1 MASWKE
7 YYADLGGYFRREDA
21 AEWEQADRGVERF
34 YVYILEIDR
43 PPGRYVGQT
52 KNLRRRLRAHADGTV
67 KTTAGAAVE
76 VAYVAEVATREEAV
90 RYEWFLKRMHAECP
104 EQVGR
109 FIGQVGKETRSV
121 LARLSVPKELR
132 RWKGERS
139 DEWME
144 GSVRNGPE
152 ASRPLGV
159 MGWMMV
165 GLVGVLL
172 VWLFGGGYMGEGPD
186 TEPRKAEPAAKQTAN
201 IPRVSEPESTL
212 VEDSAVTGHLDQE
225 EEDAAGLGGEP
236 GADNVAL
243 QGGGFDGGERSNLA
257 ALSAK
262 AESARTGGR
271 VREAARTVYVEPVY
285 PEIARRAG
293 VSGVVILEAVID
305 PHGNVTDVNVLRSI
319 PLLDEAAMDAVR
331 QWKYEP
337 TLLNGVPVP
346 IVMTVTVNFGRT

>member
-7 YYADLGGYFRREDA
+7 YYAGLGGYFQREDA
-21 AEWEQADRGVERF
+21 AEWKEGDRGVERF

-52 KNLRRRLRAHADGTV
+52 KNPRRRLRAHADGGV

-109 FIGQVGKETRSV
+109 FIGQVGKETRRV
-121 LARLSVPKELR
+121 LARLAVPKDLR

-144 GSVRNGPE
+144 GSVSNGPE
-152 ASRPLGV
+152 ASRPRGV

-172 VWLFGGGYMGEGPD
+172 VWLFGGGYLEEGPGGEASRS
-186 TEPRKAEPAAKQTAN
+186 EPVAKETAN
-201 IPRVSEPESTL
+201 NPRVSEPEAAL
-212 VEDSAVTGHLDQE
+212 VEDSAATRRLDRGE
-225 EEDAAGLGGEP
+225 EEAAGPGGEP
-236 GADNVAL
+236 GTDDVAL
-243 QGGGFDGGERSNLA
+243 QGGGFDDGERSSLA
-257 ALSAK
+257 ALSAR
-262 AESARTGGR
+262 AGPARIGGQ
-271 VREAARTVYVEPVY
+271 VREATRTLYVEPVY

-305 PHGNVTDVNVLRSI
+305 PQGNVTDVNVLRSI
-319 PLLDEAAMDAVR
+319 PLLDEAAMHAVR
-331 QWKYEP
+331 QWKYGP

-346 IVMTVTVNFGRT
+346 IVMTVTVRFGRT

>member
-7 YYADLGGYFRREDA
+7 YYAGLGGYFQREDA
-21 AEWEQADRGVERF
+21 AEWEEGDRGVERF
-34 YVYILEIDR
+34 YVYILEMDR

-52 KNLRRRLRAHADGTV
+52 KNPRRRLRAHADGGV

-90 RYEWFLKRMHAECP
+90 RYEWFLKRMQAECP

-109 FIGQVGKETRSV
+109 FIGQAGKETRRV
-121 LARLSVPKELR
+121 LARLAVPKELR

-144 GSVRNGPE
+144 GSVRD
-152 ASRPLGV
+152 SREVRRPRGV

-165 GLVGVLL
+165 GLVGALL
-172 VWLFGGGYMGEGPD
+172 VWLFGGGYMEEGPSR
-186 TEPRKAEPAAKQTAN
+186 EASKAGPVAKETAN
-201 IPRVSEPESTL
+201 IPRVTEPEAEL
-212 VEDSAVTGHLDQE
+212 VEDPAVTRRLDPE
-225 EEDAAGLGGEP
+225 EEEPAGLGGET
-236 GADNVAL
+236 GADDVAL
-243 QGGGFDGGERSNLA
+243 QGGGFDVGERSNVA
-257 ALSAK
+257 ALSAR
-262 AESARTGGR
+262 AGSVRTGGQ
-271 VREAARTVYVEPVY
+271 VREATRTVYVEPVY

-293 VSGVVILEAVID
+293 ISGVVILEAVID
-305 PHGNVTDVNVLRSI
+305 PRGNVTDVNVLRSI
-319 PLLDEAAMDAVR
+319 PLLDEAAMEAVR

-346 IVMTVTVNFGRT
+346 IVMTVTVRFGRT

>member
-7 YYADLGGYFRREDA
+7 YYAGFSGYFQREDA
-21 AEWEQADRGVERF
+21 SEWEEGDRGVERF

-52 KNLRRRLRAHADGTV
+52 KNPRRRLRAHADGAV

-76 VAYVAEVATREEAV
+76 VVYVAEVTTREEAV

-109 FIGQVGKETRSV
+109 FIGQVGKETRRV
-121 LARLSVPKELR
+121 LARLAVPNGLR

-144 GSVRNGPE
+144 GSVRDGPE
-152 ASRPLGV
+152 ASRPRGV

-172 VWLFGGGYMGEGPD
+172 VWLFGSGYIEKGLSGEAS
-186 TEPRKAEPAAKQTAN
+186 KAEPVAKDTAN
-201 IPRVSEPESTL
+201 IPRVTEPETAL
-212 VEDSAVTGHLDQE
+212 AEDSAVTRRLDQKE
-225 EEDAAGLGGEP
+225 EEVAGLGGEP
-236 GADNVAL
+236 GADGVAL
-243 QGGGFDGGERSNLA
+243 QGGGSDGGERSNVA

-262 AESARTGGR
+262 GASAPIGGQ
-271 VREAARTVYVEPVY
+271 VREATRTVYVEPVY

-305 PHGNVTDVNVLRSI
+305 PHGNVTDVNLLRSI

-346 IVMTVTVNFGRT
+346 IVMTVTVRFGRT

>member
-7 YYADLGGYFRREDA
+7 YYAGLGGYFQREDA
-21 AEWEQADRGVERF
+21 AEWEEGDRGVERF

-52 KNLRRRLRAHADGTV
+52 KNPRRRLRAHADGAV
-67 KTTAGAAVE
+67 KTTAGAAVD

-109 FIGQVGKETRSV
+109 FIGQVGKETRRV
-121 LARLSVPKELR
+121 LARLAVPNELR

-139 DEWME
+139 DDWME
-144 GSVRNGPE
+144 GSVRSGPE
-152 ASRPLGV
+152 ASRPRGV

-172 VWLFGGGYMGEGPD
+172 VWLFAGGYIEEGPSG
-186 TEPRKAEPAAKQTAN
+186 EASKAEPVAKETAN
-201 IPRVSEPESTL
+201 IPRVTEPDLAL
-212 VEDSAVTGHLDQE
+212 VEDSAGTRRLDQE
-225 EEDAAGLGGEP
+225 GEEAAGLGGEP
-236 GADNVAL
+236 GAADVAL
-243 QGGGFDGGERSNLA
+243 QGGGFDGRAGSNVA

-262 AESARTGGR
+262 AGSARIGGQ
-271 VREAARTVYVEPVY
+271 VREATRTVYVEPVY

-305 PHGNVTDVNVLRSI
+305 PNGNVTDINVLRSI

-346 IVMTVTVNFGRT
+346 IVMTVTVRFGRT

>member
-7 YYADLGGYFRREDA
+7 YYAHLGGYFRREDA
-21 AEWEQADRGVERF
+21 GEWEEGDRGVERF

-52 KNLRRRLRAHADGTV
+52 KNPRRRLRAHADGTV

-90 RYEWFLKRMHAECP
+90 RYEWFLKRMQAECP

-109 FIGQVGKETRSV
+109 FIGQVGKETGRV
-121 LARLSVPKELR
+121 LARLAVPKELR

-144 GSVRNGPE
+144 GSVRNRPE
-152 ASRPLGV
+152 ASRPRGV
-159 MGWMMV
+159 IGWMTV
-165 GLVGVLL
+165 GFVGVLL
-172 VWLFGGGYMGEGPD
+172 VWLFAGGYMEEGPGGEESEAEPVAKETANTPRV
-186 TEPRKAEPAAKQTAN
+186 TEPEAA
-201 IPRVSEPESTL
+201 L
-212 VEDSAVTGHLDQE
+212 VEDSAVTRRPGQE
-225 EEDAAGLGGEP
+225 EEEAAGLGGEP
-236 GADNVAL
+236 GADDVAFP
-243 QGGGFDGGERSNLA
+243 GGGMDGDERSGVT
-257 ALSAK
+257 ALSAN
-262 AESARTGGR
+262 AEPARVGGK
-271 VREAARTVYVEPVY
+271 VREATRTVYVEPVY

-305 PHGNVTDVNVLRSI
+305 PNGNVTDVRVLRSI
-319 PLLDEAAMDAVR
+319 ALLDEAAMDAVR

-346 IVMTVTVNFGRT
+346 IVMTVTVRFGRT

>member
-1 MASWKE
+1 MATWKD
-7 YYADLGGYFRREDA
+7 YYAGLGGYFQRENA
-21 AEWEQADRGVERF
+21 AEWEEGDRGVERF
-34 YVYILEIDR
+34 FVYILEMDR

-52 KNLRRRLRAHADGTV
+52 KNPRRRLRAHADGTV

-76 VAYVAEVATREEAV
+76 VAYVVEVATREEAV
-90 RYEWFLKRMHAECP
+90 RYEWFLKRMQADCP

-109 FIGQVGKETRSV
+109 FIGQVDKETRRV
-121 LARLSVPKELR
+121 LAGLAVPKELR

-152 ASRPLGV
+152 ASRPRRV

-172 VWLFGGGYMGEGPD
+172 VWLFGGGYIEEGPGREASKAQPVAKQSANLSRV
-186 TEPRKAEPAAKQTAN
+186 TEPEAA
-201 IPRVSEPESTL
+201 L
-212 VEDSAVTGHLDQE
+212 VDDSAVIRRLDRE
-225 EEDAAGLGGEP
+225 EEEVAGLGGGP
-236 GADNVAL
+236 GTDDVAL
-243 QGGGFDGGERSNLA
+243 QGGGIDGGERANVA
-257 ALSAK
+257 AVSAK
-262 AESARTGGR
+262 AGSARIGGQ
-271 VREAARTVYVEPVY
+271 VREAIRTAYVEPVY

-293 VSGVVILEAVID
+293 VTGVVILEAVID

-319 PLLDEAAMDAVR
+319 PLLDEAAIDAVR

-346 IVMTVTVNFGRT
+346 IVMTVTVRFGRT